1 MDPVQNNENQNI
13 SAVSASMLVFKT
25 TKGFDHLTLNKV
37 PLVDIKNNKTYP
49 INPYFPYPLSFVEL
63 LSR

>member
-1 MDPVQNNENQNI
+1 
-13 SAVSASMLVFKT
+13 VFKT

-37 PLVDIKNNKTYP
+37 PLVDIKNKIYP
-49 INPYFPYPLSFVEL
+49 INPYFPYPLSFVDL